1 MSPTPRSI
9 RLLFASVA
17 VLFCY
22 PSGHAQVPFAVTAA
36 SGGGGNAFTAPA
48 AKVFSIY
55 DYRGIDNVTESLQEF
70 IELNAD
76 LPGSVSPATL
86 TTDAARRNLRAL
98 LDGDQNRPFL
108 QAVKDS
114 PKLQSVD
121 ALNAAAMGF
130 FTRSRSAEALGC
142 LMVAVEKAPQ
152 NPSALVNLASAALM
166 FRQANEALALIA
178 EAAKAGEL
186 PAGAW
191 GMSGSLLA
199 DYLRGY
205 AFMLRGEYRAA
216 HPLLLRVVAAEP
228 NLKEAALTL
237 ALVESKLGENPRKAF
252 LQGVWRQRGKLVV
265 RDVEKP
271 ASEAEARRERDPFT
285 EGESISP
292 SMTSLFDVSRASPGR
307 LPVIKRPQ
315 TPLEL
320 MAMISPYT
328 ESMLNCMSAAAHQHN
343 DVAGSAL
350 AAWDAAGV
358 PRAYHRRMTALY
370 NRATLR
376 IGAVPELD
384 RAAYESDYLREQ
396 LDRLTEDEVDKA
408 MTAREPIQRRH
419 AELNNRPGHPT
430 PAELRQQ
437 YAELNATTQVVL
449 ERTSRLLESYHHALD
464 REFNLRSSYMYGMLA
479 HIGAPAL
486 RTALLAEAEAERQTL
501 QLYQLSAVIN
511 LAHAIGAPE
520 EATAVKPEDGEN
532 GEGPGCTDDDAK
544 WSVSVDLHVVG
555 VELSCNSVSLEVEAP
570 VIPPFVGLSAEVGID
585 TSGTMTV
592 FAGPKVSAS
601 NVGSAKEGLY
611 ITAGKEGVRD
621 FGGKAEL
628 KTSAG
633 VGPVTV
639 SHKVGEGSI
648 SFIPGPDA
656 GPPPGPLPAFGGAG
670 D

>member
-1 MSPTPRSI
+1 
-9 RLLFASVA
+9 
-17 VLFCY
+17 
-22 PSGHAQVPFAVTAA
+22 
-36 SGGGGNAFTAPA
+36 
-48 AKVFSIY
+48 
-55 DYRGIDNVTESLQEF
+55 
-70 IELNAD
+70 
-76 LPGSVSPATL
+76 
-86 TTDAARRNLRAL
+86 
-98 LDGDQNRPFL
+98 
-108 QAVKDS
+108 
-114 PKLQSVD
+114 
-121 ALNAAAMGF
+121 
-130 FTRSRSAEALGC
+130 
-142 LMVAVEKAPQ
+142 
-152 NPSALVNLASAALM
+152 
-166 FRQANEALALIA
+166 
-178 EAAKAGEL
+178 
-186 PAGAW
+186 
-191 GMSGSLLA
+191 
-199 DYLRGY
+199 
-205 AFMLRGEYRAA
+205 
-216 HPLLLRVVAAEP
+216 
-228 NLKEAALTL
+228 
-237 ALVESKLGENPRKAF
+237 
-252 LQGVWRQRGKLVV
+252 
-265 RDVEKP
+265 
-271 ASEAEARRERDPFT
+271 
-285 EGESISP
+285 
-292 SMTSLFDVSRASPGR
+292 
-307 LPVIKRPQ
+307 
-315 TPLEL
+315 
-320 MAMISPYT
+320 
-328 ESMLNCMSAAAHQHN
+328 
-343 DVAGSAL
+343 
-350 AAWDAAGV
+350 
-358 PRAYHRRMTALY
+358 
-370 NRATLR
+370 
-376 IGAVPELD
+376 
-384 RAAYESDYLREQ
+384 
-396 LDRLTEDEVDKA
+396 
-408 MTAREPIQRRH
+408 
-419 AELNNRPGHPT
+419 
-430 PAELRQQ
+430 
-437 YAELNATTQVVL
+437 VVL

-621 FGGKAEL
+621 FGGKAEF

>member
-9 RLLFASVA
+9 RLPAAIIAALGCFT
-17 VLFCY
+17 F
-22 PSGHAQVPFAVTAA
+22 GHAQAPLAV
-36 SGGGGNAFTAPA
+36 SGGSGRAGNAFTAPA
-48 AKVFSIY
+48 AKVLSIY
-55 DYRGIDNVTESLQEF
+55 DYRELENVTESLQEF
-70 IELNAD
+70 VELNAD
-76 LPGSVSPATL
+76 LPGSVTPAAL
-86 TTDAARRNLRAL
+86 TADAARRNLRGL
-98 LDGDQNRPFL
+98 LDGEQTRPFL
-108 QAVKDS
+108 QAVRES
-114 PKLQSVD
+114 PKLQSVG
-121 ALNAAAMGF
+121 ALNTAAMGF
-130 FTRSRSAEALGC
+130 FARSRSAEGLAC
-142 LMVAVEKAPQ
+142 LVMAADKVPTD
-152 NPSALVNLASAALM
+152 PSALVNLASAALM

-178 EAAKAGEL
+178 EAAKAGDL

-191 GMSGSLLA
+191 GMSGNLLA

-205 AFMLRGEYRAA
+205 ALMLRGEYRAA

-237 ALVESKLGENPRKAF
+237 ALVEAKLGKNPRQAF
-252 LQGVWRQRGKLVV
+252 LQGVWRHRGKLVV

-271 ASEAEARRERDPFT
+271 QTEAEATREPDPFT

-292 SMTSLFDVSRASPGR
+292 SMASLFDVSRATPGR
-307 LPVIKRPQ
+307 LLVIKRPQ
-315 TPLEL
+315 SPQEL

-328 ESMLNCMSAAAHQHN
+328 ESMLQSMETAARQHN
-343 DVAGSAL
+343 DVAGPAL
-350 AAWDAAGV
+350 VAFDASGAS
-358 PRAYHRRMTALY
+358 RAYSRRMTALY
-370 NRATLR
+370 NRAVLR
-376 IGAVPELD
+376 IGSTPELD
-384 RAAYESDYLREQ
+384 RAARESDFLRDE
-396 LDRLTEDEVDKA
+396 LDRLTESEIDQA

-437 YAELNATTQVVL
+437 HAELNASTQAVL
-449 ERTSRLLESYHHALD
+449 DHTSRLLERYHQALD
-464 REFNLRSSYMYGMLA
+464 REFTIRSSYMYGMLA

-486 RTALLAEAEAERQTL
+486 RTALLAEAETVRHEMQVL
-501 QLYQLSAVIN
+501 QLSAVIN
-511 LAHAIGAPE
+511 LANAIGAFEDATPARPE
-520 EATAVKPEDGEN
+520 AGEN
-532 GEGPGCTDDDAK
+532 GEGPGCTDEDAK

-555 VELSCNSVSLEVEAP
+555 VELSCNSVSLEMEAP
-570 VIPPFVGLSAEVGID
+570 LIPPFVGLSAEVGID

-648 SFIPGPDA
+648 SFVPGPDA
-656 GPPPGPLPAFGGAG
+656 GPPPGPLPAFAGAG